1 MCGIAGIVSPEGG
14 ALRQSVENMVHSLR
28 HRGPDAC
35 GVWHDEGQTV
45 SLGHA
50 RLSILDLNPRANQP
64 MTSHCGRYV
73 LVYNGELYNYR
84 QIARKLSLKLHTTSD
99 SEVLLEAFARLGPEC
114 FSLFNGMMAAAIWD
128 KQEKKLFLARDR
140 IGKKPLFYHQN
151 GTALYFASEIKALL
165 RAIKAPPPHRE
176 ALGWYLH
183 LGYIPQPLTA
193 FSGIYKF
200 PSASWGVFAEGHLTI
215 HEYWNAG
222 RVIQPESKKL
232 SETEA
237 IHQLAILL
245 EDAVRLRMVSDV
257 PYGAFLSGGIDSSM
271 VTFLA
276 AHQYAGKLKTFTIGF
291 KEAAHDESR
300 WAEKVAAH
308 LQTDH
313 RTFILSEK
321 EAADALPGLLDVY
334 DEPFADTSA
343 IPSLLIARLA
353 SREVKMV
360 LTGDGGDELFMG
372 YGSYR
377 WARRLSQIPWKNF
390 HNLLAKIFSL
400 GPDRYRRVAR
410 LLRFDENT
418 WLPGHIFSQE
428 QYFFAG
434 EEFAENRLRLPRPTA
449 LPLPETGRSLAP
461 EELQAFFD
469 LNYYLK
475 DDLLVKVDRA
485 TMRYGLEARC
495 PLLDYRL
502 VEFALN
508 LPLNL
513 RMKEGRLKYLL
524 RQTLFHF
531 VPETLFDRPKQ
542 GFSIP
547 LSQWLRGELKG
558 YVEDNLSESLI
569 NSYGL
574 VDKAYVQ
581 QLRRHFEN
589 GHHHLYNR
597 IWALAQLHAFMKKHW

>member
-14 ALRQSVENMVHSLR
+14 ELRQNVENMIHSLR
-28 HRGPDAC
+28 HRGPDAW
-35 GVWHDEGQTV
+35 GVWHDDALTAC
-45 SLGHA
+45 LGHT

-64 MTSHCGRYV
+64 MMSQWGRFV

-114 FSLFNGMMAAAIWD
+114 FTMFNGMMAAAIWD

-140 IGKKPLFYHQN
+140 VGKKPLFYYQN
-151 GTALYFASEIKALL
+151 GTSLYFASEIKALL
-165 RAIKAPPPHRE
+165 RVIKVPQPHRE
-176 ALGWYLH
+176 ALSWYLH

-193 FSGIYKF
+193 FSEIYKF
-200 PSASWGVFAEGHLTI
+200 PSAAWGVFAEGLLNI
-215 HEYWNAG
+215 YEYWNAG
-222 RVIQPESKKL
+222 QLIPPEPKQL

-276 AHQYAGKLKTFTIGF
+276 AHQYAGKLKTYTIGF

-321 EAADALPGLLDVY
+321 EAAEALPGLLDVY

-343 IPSLLIARLA
+343 IPSLLIARQA

-377 WARRLSQIPWKNF
+377 WARRLSRPPWKNF
-390 HNLLAKIFSL
+390 HNLLARFFSL

-410 LLRFDENT
+410 LLAFDEKT

-428 QYFFAG
+428 QYFFS
-434 EEFAENRLRLPRPTA
+434 EDEFGDKRIRLPRPGF
-449 LPLPETGRSLAP
+449 LPLPGTGRALTP

-485 TMRYGLEARC
+485 TMRYGLEARS

-508 LPLNL
+508 LPVNL
-513 RMKEGRLKYLL
+513 RMKKGHLKYLL
-524 RQTLFHF
+524 RQALFHF
-531 VPETLFDRPKQ
+531 VPEDLFDRPKQ

-547 LSQWLRGELKG
+547 LSQWLRNELKG
-558 YVEDNLSESLI
+558 YVDENLSDNLI
-569 NSYGL
+569 HTYGL
-574 VDKAYVQ
+574 VDAGYIR
-581 QLRRHFEN
+581 QLRHFFEN

-597 IWALAQLHAFMKKHW
+597 IWALAQIHAFLKKHW